1 MIRSGVCCGQVGDG
15 AAEVDRAQVVLGQL
29 SHAREPSGTVVIERA
44 LLNDHPDDIVLQNQ
58 GKLQG
63 DQESSC

>member
-1 MIRSGVCCGQVGDG
+1 MIRSGVRCGQVGDG

-29 SHAREPSGTVVIERA
+29 IHARELSGTVVIERA
-44 LLNDHPDDIVLQNQ
+44 LLNDHPDGIVLQNQ